1 MSGYAL
7 VSLSLSISHSLCI
20 MTLNYLDAMYN
31 FTFGCAV
38 LYEIK
43 QQVQFPAGMNK
54 VLSYIMLCYV
64 YVSTA

>member
-1 MSGYAL
+1 
-7 VSLSLSISHSLCI
+7 